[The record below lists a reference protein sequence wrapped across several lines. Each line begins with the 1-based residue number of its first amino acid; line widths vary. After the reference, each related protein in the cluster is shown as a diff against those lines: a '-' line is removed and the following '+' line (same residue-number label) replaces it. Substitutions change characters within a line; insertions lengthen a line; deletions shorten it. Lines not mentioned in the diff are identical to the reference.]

1 MKKTTPSRMDILG
14 ISTAG
19 LCLLHCLIF
28 PLLTILPLG
37 LLHNPYIDLTFAAVG
52 LWAVVN
58 IIKKASLLVTL
69 LLLSSITLLLLSVF
83 IDIFLD
89 YHTNLVL
96 FGGIGM
102 ILGHLI
108 NYSNH
113 KHTQK

>member
-1 MKKTTPSRMDILG
+1 MKKTTSLKMDILG
-14 ISTAG
+14 ISSAG

-37 LLHNPYIDLTFAAVG
+37 LSHNPYIDLAFATVG
-52 LWAVVN
+52 LWAVLN
-58 IIKKASLLVTL
+58 IIKKASLIVAL
-69 LLLSSITLLLLSVF
+69 LLLTSITLIFLSVF

-89 YHTNLVL
+89 YHTNLLIV
-96 FGGIGM
+96 GGIGM

-113 KHTQK
+113 KNTH